1 MGPRAVSF
9 HPYAPPSPDS
19 YRDAR
24 PSVILWF
31 RVYAAVM
38 TLASLAML
46 GLAIMTGYAATRP
59 EVALEPGA
67 ADAPLVAIVLAL
79 FAAAL
84 VALYGVATFV
94 PLSPWGWSVGL
105 VAIAVGLVGGGAI
118 FAIPLLVF
126 WLKPQV
132 KAAFARF

>member
-1 MGPRAVSF
+1 MTF
-9 HPYAPPSPDS
+9 EPYAPPGPDS
-19 YRDAR
+19 YGRDAR

-46 GLAIMTGYAATRP
+46 GLAIMMGYAATRP
-59 EVALEPGA
+59 EVALDANA
-67 ADAPLVAIVLAL
+67 AGAPLVAIVLAL
-79 FAAAL
+79 LAAAL

-94 PLSPWGWSVGL
+94 PFKPWGWSVGL
-105 VAIAVGLVGGGAI
+105 VAIALGLAGGGAI

-132 KAAFARF
+132 KAAFARL